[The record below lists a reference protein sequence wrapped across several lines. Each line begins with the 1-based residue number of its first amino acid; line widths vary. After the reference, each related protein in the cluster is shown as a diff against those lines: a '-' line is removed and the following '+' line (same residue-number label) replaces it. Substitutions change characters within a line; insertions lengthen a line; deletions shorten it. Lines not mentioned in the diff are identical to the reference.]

1 MKHPHDMRRG
11 TRYSQ
16 PAKKGRTLRD
26 LAKAK
31 LALVAVCQRCHHQS
45 TLFAYGLAEKLGS
58 DFPVD
63 QLAPRLRCTEC
74 RALGWVTLHD
84 SVRD

>member
-1 MKHPHDMRRG
+1 MKQPQDMRPG
-11 TRYSQ
+11 SRYWR
-16 PAKKGRTLRD
+16 PAVKPRTLRD
-26 LAKAK
+26 LAVAK
-31 LALVAVCQRCHHQS
+31 VALVAVCRRCRHQKV
-45 TLFAYGLAEKLGS
+45 LFPYGLAERLGA

-63 QLAPRLRCTEC
+63 RLAPRLRCTEC